1 MHRDGSDE
9 CISPFVPPSGWVGWL
24 EDPIFCRTRSAAALE
39 ARARKSKSKLPK
51 LRKIVNAI
59 KFVNELSH
67 KGGTSNGNGVRNAG
81 VHKATNK
88 ATSSSIDSPSRPLQ
102 ASKHKKETQEPNAA
116 TFPKEKEGRK
126 EPNAAAGIP
135 LTWGGVERLEEHWIG
150 VAGVKYLARCETAT
164 DWVLEGAL
172 ERRKDGMTAL
182 SAYRQENGALLVKEL
197 TALKTR
203 LEDQQNFRAAA
214 KGGVSAKLKRWSSNA
229 VSSVLS
235 TAMTRLN
242 SK

>member
-1 MHRDGSDE
+1 
-9 CISPFVPPSGWVGWL
+9 L

-126 EPNAAAGIP
+126 EPNAAVGIP
-135 LTWGGVERLEEHWIG
+135 LKWGGVEKLEKHWIG
-150 VAGVKYLARCETAT
+150 ESGAKYLARCEKKSGWMT
-164 DWVLEGAL
+164 EGAL
-172 ERRKDGMTAL
+172 MRRQDGIAAL
-182 SAYRQENGALLVKEL
+182 SVYREANGAVLVTEL

-203 LEDQQNFRAAA
+203 LENEQNLRDVLLLKK
-214 KGGVSAKLKRWSSNA
+214 KGGVSAKLRRWSSNA
-229 VSSVLS
+229 VTSVLS
-235 TAMTRLN
+235 TVMTR
-242 SK
+242 SSIHDRPSSSSRMR

>member
-81 VHKATNK
+81 VHKATNAGVHK
-88 ATSSSIDSPSRPLQ
+88 AT
-102 ASKHKKETQEPNAA
+102 KGT
-116 TFPKEKEGRK
+116 GRRN

-135 LTWGGVERLEEHWIG
+135 LKWGGIEKLEEHWIG
-150 VAGVKYLARCETAT
+150 GTDVKYLARCETTT
-164 DWVLEGAL
+164 DWLTEGAL
-172 ERRKDGMTAL
+172 VRRQDGIDAL
-182 SAYRQENGALLVKEL
+182 SAYRQENGAVLVKEL
-197 TALKTR
+197 TELKTR
-203 LEDQQNFRAAA
+203 LESERDLRDVLTGR
-214 KGGVSAKLKRWSSNA
+214 GGVGAKLKRWSSNA
-229 VSSVLS
+229 VTSVLS
-235 TAMTRLN
+235 TVMTR
-242 SK
+242 SSIHDRPSSSSRMR